1 VSRPGTNPRARF
13 DPSALSGLDEPVR
26 RYFTHALAANAPLS
40 RGIRLR
46 MRGRIKVGLWLP
58 FRATWEGDARSLSWR
73 ADCGPGGIRL
83 LRAVDRF
90 ADGRGSMDVRLAGR
104 LSLVHAADE
113 DTARSGAGR
122 AAAEAIWT
130 PASLLPERGVRW
142 RAESEEEIVAA
153 LDVPPE
159 RPELHLRIDAG
170 GAVRSGWV
178 MRWHKGRRGE
188 RGYVP
193 CGAHVLEERRFG
205 AVTVPSRVT
214 VGWWF
219 DTPRYTPFFEAEI
232 IAAQPL
238 DVVGSGPP
246 ASVHAGAP

>member
-1 VSRPGTNPRARF
+1 VSRSAADPRARF
-13 DPSALSGLDEPVR
+13 NPSTLSGLDEPVR

-40 RGIRLR
+40 RGTRLR
-46 MRGRIKVGLWLP
+46 MRGWIKVGLWLP
-58 FRATWEGDARSLSWR
+58 FRATWEGDSRSLSWR

-90 ADGRGSMDVRLAGR
+90 AEGRGSMDVRVAGR

-159 RPELHLRIDAG
+159 RPELHLRIGAG

-178 MRWHKGRRGE
+178 MRWHKDRRGE
-188 RGYVP
+188 GDYVA

-205 AVTVPSRVT
+205 AVTIPSRVA

-232 IAAQPL
+232 LAAEPL

-246 ASVHAGAP
+246 SSVHAGGW

>member
-1 VSRPGTNPRARF
+1 M
-13 DPSALSGLDEPVR
+13 R
-26 RYFTHALAANAPLS
+26 RYFTHALAADAPLGRS
-40 RGIRLR
+40 TRLP

-130 PASLLPERGVRW
+130 PASLLPERGVR
-142 RAESEEEIVAA
+142 
-153 LDVPPE
+153 
-159 RPELHLRIDAG
+159 
-170 GAVRSGWV
+170 
-178 MRWHKGRRGE
+178 
-188 RGYVP
+188 
-193 CGAHVLEERRFG
+193 
-205 AVTVPSRVT
+205 
-214 VGWWF
+214 
-219 DTPRYTPFFEAEI
+219 
-232 IAAQPL
+232 
-238 DVVGSGPP
+238 
-246 ASVHAGAP
+246 

>member
-1 VSRPGTNPRARF
+1 MSRPPTDPRARL
-13 DPSALSGLDEPVR
+13 DPSTLSGLDEPVR
-26 RYFTHALAANAPLS
+26 RYFTHALAAHAPLS
-40 RGIRLR
+40 RGTRLR

-58 FRATWEGDARSLSWR
+58 FRATWEGDARSLSWQ

-90 ADGRGSMDVRLAGR
+90 ADGRGSMDVRIAGR
-104 LSLVHAADE
+104 LPIVHAADD
-113 DTARSGAGR
+113 DTTRSGAGR

-142 RAESEEEIVAA
+142 RAESGEEIVAA

-159 RPELHLRIDAG
+159 RPELRLRIDPV

-178 MRWHKGRRGE
+178 MRWHKGSRGE

-193 CGAHVLEERRFG
+193 CVAHVLAERRFG
-205 AVTVPSRVT
+205 ALTIPSRVA

-219 DTPRYTPFFEAEI
+219 DTPRYRPFFEAEI
-232 IAAQPL
+232 LAAEPL
-238 DVVGSGPP
+238 GIGSGPP
-246 ASVHAGAP
+246 SSVHAGGR